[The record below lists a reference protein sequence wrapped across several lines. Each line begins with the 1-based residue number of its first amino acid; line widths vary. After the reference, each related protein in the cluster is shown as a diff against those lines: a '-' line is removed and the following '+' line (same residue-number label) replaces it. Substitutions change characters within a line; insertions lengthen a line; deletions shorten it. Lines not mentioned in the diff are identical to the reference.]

1 VAFSIQQ
8 ENLLLFLL
16 LLISDSI
23 YSLPFS
29 LLKKLRDIFDEEAF
43 GGEVKG
49 VLVGGVLNVLVLL
62 VVVVAGVV
70 VQRKG
75 LVGRILTEGA
85 SILLKLSYE
94 KL

>member
-1 VAFSIQQ
+1 
-8 ENLLLFLL
+8 L
-16 LLISDSI
+16 
-23 YSLPFS
+23 
-29 LLKKLRDIFDEEAF
+29 

-75 LVGRILTEGA
+75 LVGRILSEGA

-94 KL
+94 KLR

>member
-1 VAFSIQQ
+1 
-8 ENLLLFLL
+8 
-16 LLISDSI
+16 
-23 YSLPFS
+23 
-29 LLKKLRDIFDEEAF
+29 LKKLRDIFEEEALD
-43 GGEVKG
+43 GEVKG

-75 LVGRILTEGA
+75 LVGRILSEGA

-94 KL
+94 KLR